1 MTGGVPRRGE
11 PSAADAADR
20 TFRRERAAV
29 LATLIRSVGDFQL
42 AEDAL
47 QDAFVDAMSTWP
59 RDGIPAKP
67 GAWIT
72 TTARRRAID
81 RIRRHHSQRERDR
94 RLTELAAIDAGAHD
108 VAVEPDDIVDDRLR
122 LIFTCC
128 HPALDPT
135 ARIALTLRMLGG
147 LGTGDIAR
155 AFLVTEPTM
164 GKRIVRAKRKIAAA
178 NIPYRVPGPS
188 ELPGRLP
195 GVLRVLYLIFNE
207 GYSATTGGRLVRV
220 DLCDEAIR
228 LARLLA
234 ELMPDEAEIWG
245 LLALM
250 LLLHGRSSA
259 RTDGHGRL
267 VVPAEQDRTQWD
279 PELLAEGTTALG
291 RAQSATPGE
300 YQLQAAIAALHM
312 PDRKGNIDWAAITT
326 LYANLADLTPS
337 PIVRLNHATAVSFSE
352 GPRAGLKLLTP
363 LLSEPALARYQPL
376 YAAHADFAARSGDNA
391 AARRAFLRAI
401 ELTTNAVEH
410 AELQRRLDQLGKP

>member
-1 MTGGVPRRGE
+1 MSGGGL
-11 PSAADAADR
+11 SAADAAGR
-20 TFRRERAAV
+20 TFRQERAAV
-29 LATLIRSVGDFQL
+29 LATLIRSVGDIQL

-81 RIRRHHSQRERDR
+81 RIRRHNSQRERDR
-94 RLTELAAIDAGAHD
+94 RLAVLADREAGAD
-108 VAVEPDDIVDDRLR
+108 DAPAEPDDIVDDRLR

-178 NIPYRVPGPS
+178 NIPYRVPSPP
-188 ELPGRLP
+188 ELPGRLR

-207 GYSATTGGRLVRV
+207 GYSATAGEHLVRI

-228 LARLLA
+228 LSRLLA
-234 ELMPDEAEIWG
+234 ELMPDEPEAWG

-250 LLLHGRSSA
+250 LLLHGRSGA
-259 RTDGHGRL
+259 RTDDYGRF
-267 VVPAEQDRTQWD
+267 VAPADQDRTRWS
-279 PELLAEGTTALG
+279 PALVAEGTAALRRARSTA
-291 RAQSATPGE
+291 PGE
-300 YQLQAAIAALHM
+300 YQLQAAIAASHI
-312 PDRKGNIDWAAITT
+312 PDSAGNIDWAAIAA
-326 LYANLADLTPS
+326 LYAALADLTQS
-337 PIVRLNHATAVSFSE
+337 QIVYLNHAAAVSFSE
-352 GPRAGLKLLTP
+352 GPHAGLKLLTP
-363 LLSEPALARYQPL
+363 LLSDPALARYQPL
-376 YAAHADFAARSGDNA
+376 HAVHADLAARAGDDDT
-391 AARRAFLRAI
+391 ARHAYQRAI
-401 ELTTNAVEH
+401 DLTSNAVERG
-410 AELQRRLDQLGKP
+410 ELRHRLDQLGKP